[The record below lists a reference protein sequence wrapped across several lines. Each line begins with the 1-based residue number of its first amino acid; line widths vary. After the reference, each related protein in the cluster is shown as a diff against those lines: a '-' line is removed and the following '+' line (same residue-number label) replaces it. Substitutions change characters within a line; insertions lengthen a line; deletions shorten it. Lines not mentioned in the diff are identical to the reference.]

1 MNVGYFGGKITEV
14 GKFKFIYG
22 DDLTHKSMIDIWVT
36 LSDEGIVKFRGYDD
50 MADKI
55 LRNEFEYVYITGK
68 VRTDG
73 FVEITGIE
81 KV

>member
-1 MNVGYFGGKITEV
+1 
-14 GKFKFIYG
+14 
-22 DDLTHKSMIDIWVT
+22 MIDIWVT
-36 LSDEGIVKFRGYDD
+36 LSDDRLVRFRGYDD

-55 LRNEFEYVYITGK
+55 LRNEFEFVYITGK

-73 FVEITGIE
+73 FVEITDIE